1 MEIKIKVRK
10 YFTLH
15 NSHASLKKKIIIRL
29 IVNFVQKL
37 EKQNKHDCQKA
48 IKNALELSSVPA
60 KF

>member
-48 IKNALELSSVPA
+48 IKKKLLN
-60 KF
+60 